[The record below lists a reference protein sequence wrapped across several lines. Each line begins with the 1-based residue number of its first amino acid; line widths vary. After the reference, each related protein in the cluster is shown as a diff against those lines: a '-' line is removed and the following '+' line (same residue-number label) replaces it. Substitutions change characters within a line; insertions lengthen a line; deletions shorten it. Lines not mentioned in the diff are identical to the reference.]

1 MGVVSPWK
9 RLRRE
14 KGASRDDPSSPS
26 NFLRIVCRDI
36 PLLSYRCCLVVSPSP
51 GHAANDLNGGG
62 IAVEKVAARKKRGG
76 AQRQRTTA
84 GASGVKTTGLVPR
97 GLKQKGKFRRQR
109 GGAPEVPN
117 ADEPGTLPMV
127 FLGCVCVREDSSVE
141 TKNNGSKVLRF

>member
-14 KGASRDDPSSPS
+14 KGVSRDDPSS
-26 NFLRIVCRDI
+26 
-36 PLLSYRCCLVVSPSP
+36 
-51 GHAANDLNGGG
+51 GHAVNDLNRGG

-97 GLKQKGKFRRQR
+97 GLKQKGKFRRQEER
-109 GGAPEVPN
+109 KKP
-117 ADEPGTLPMV
+117 DET
-127 FLGCVCVREDSSVE
+127 SS
-141 TKNNGSKVLRF
+141 

>member
-1 MGVVSPWK
+1 MGGVSPWK

-14 KGASRDDPSSPS
+14 KGVSRDDPSS
-26 NFLRIVCRDI
+26 
-36 PLLSYRCCLVVSPSP
+36 
-51 GHAANDLNGGG
+51 GHAVNDLNRGG

-76 AQRQRTTA
+76 AQQQRTTA